1 MKSTKSA
8 SQSPDT
14 DYLAILR
21 GIWRR
26 HKLLVATTF
35 LGIALP
41 LLAVVYY
48 TTAPLYLSQ
57 ALISVE
63 PSALSQIPFLREPP
77 RDDAIASQLV
87 LLKSRSLS
95 EAVIEALPKDTLAEL
110 LAKPQYFG
118 FYWLRVT
125 NTVKS
130 WFGQPTTILSPHEQA
145 VAELREARM
154 EFLPLREAPNV
165 FSISATAT
173 SPRVAVDLVNTHIQV
188 LLSRSRSVDT
198 QEAKKSR
205 EFLEAQFQQVKDNVT
220 RGEEAILKLQEQ
232 KGRLRSGGQTELEFV
247 RLAQLEGALAD
258 AQANR
263 QILATRIASVRSALS
278 QAQTE
283 PAKGRA
289 GRPGSA
295 NEKDANAAISSAA
308 EYQARATAF
317 KTAQDQLAK
326 LESKLA
332 SLRERYTEAHPQ
344 VQNTQ
349 DEIVRQQA
357 RVMQLARELP
367 TEPRSTQSTGAAP
380 APPAT
385 PAEQLELQK
394 QLATLDRESEA
405 LATKE
410 EALKLQVARLRGNLR
425 NLSQDELEFGTLR
438 RSVESNRNLMTVLSD
453 RLMAARIREQGDSNV
468 IRIVDPASFPLQTNA
483 SKTQKLVLIIM
494 TIAASMAFGLA
505 FAVEFWRQPVETE
518 TDLERNIALPILG
531 SVAKIEGATLP
542 KHKRETKPIL
552 LPGYPAGA
560 AVAQNRTIHVEPY
573 RAIRA
578 NIETERLKSPFRSIL
593 LTSPAPHEGK
603 STTALN
609 LAHVFQEFGR
619 RVLLVE
625 ADLRR
630 PVLASPL
637 GLTNKP
643 AIIDYLNGTA
653 TFAQVCRSL
662 SSGVTIIP
670 GQIARE
676 DAASLLASPR
686 FKELLREATEQFD
699 LVLVDSAP
707 ILAVPDNLLLSNIVD
722 RVILVVK
729 ATATSMRDLRKAK
742 AALERAGGQI
752 LGVVLNQ
759 ANPRDVPY
767 YHAKYRKY
775 YTASDG
781 TRSHE
786 SSRRPL
792 KSPRVDEKK
801 VGASPVARDDTRRK
815 DLT

>member
-14 DYLAILR
+14 DYAAILR

-26 HKLLVATTF
+26 HKLLVAAMF

-48 TTAPLYLSQ
+48 TTSPLYLSQ

-95 EAVIEALPKDTLAEL
+95 EAVIDALPKDTLAEL
-110 LAKPQYFG
+110 LAQPQYLG
-118 FYWLRVT
+118 YYWLRAT
-125 NTVKS
+125 NRIKG
-130 WFGQPTTILSPHEQA
+130 WFGQPITVLSPHEQA

-188 LLSRSRSVDT
+188 LLSRSRSVDN
-198 QEAKKSR
+198 QEAKKGR
-205 EFLEAQFQQVKDNVT
+205 EFLEVQFQQVKDNVT

-232 KGRLRSGGQTELEFV
+232 KGRLRSGGQTELELV

-263 QILATRIASVRSALS
+263 QILSTRIASVRAALG
-278 QAQTE
+278 QAQTDN
-283 PAKGRA
+283 AKARA
-289 GRPGSA
+289 GRTGSA
-295 NEKDANAAISSAA
+295 NEKDATAAASPVGD
-308 EYQARATAF
+308 YQARAAAF
-317 KTAQDQLAK
+317 KAAQDQLAR

-332 SLRERYTEAHPQ
+332 TLRERYTEAHPQ

-349 DEIVRQQA
+349 DEITRQQA

-367 TEPRSTQSTGAAP
+367 TAQTTTMA
-380 APPAT
+380 PAT
-385 PAEQLELQK
+385 PSDQFELQR
-394 QLATLDRESEA
+394 QLANLERESEA
-405 LATKE
+405 VATKE

-425 NLSQDELEFGTLR
+425 NLSQDDLEFGNLR
-438 RSVESNRNLMTVLSD
+438 RSVESNRNLMAVLSD

-483 SKTQKLVLIIM
+483 SKTRKLMLVVM
-494 TIAASMAFGLA
+494 AIAGSIAFGLA
-505 FAVEFWRQPVETE
+505 FGVEFWHQPVETE
-518 TDLERNIALPILG
+518 ADLERNIVLPVLG
-531 SVAKIEGATLP
+531 SVARMDGATLQ

-552 LPGYPAGA
+552 LSGYPAGA
-560 AVAQNRTIHVEPY
+560 AAAQSRSIHVEPY

-643 AIIDYLNGTA
+643 GIVDYLNGAA

-670 GQIARE
+670 GQVARE

-686 FKELLREATEQFD
+686 FKELLREATNQFD

-722 RVILVVK
+722 RVIVVVK

-781 TRSHE
+781 THSRE
-786 SSRRPL
+786 SSRRPV
-792 KSPRVDEKK
+792 KSPRMDEKK
-801 VGASPVARDDTRRK
+801 VGAGPIARDDTRKK

>member
-8 SQSPDT
+8 GRSPDT
-14 DYLAILR
+14 DYSAILR

-26 HKLLVATTF
+26 HKLLVAATC

-48 TTAPLYLSQ
+48 ATSPLYLSQ

-95 EAVIEALPKDTLAEL
+95 EAVIDALPKDTLAEL
-110 LAKPQYFG
+110 LAQPQHFG
-118 FYWLRVT
+118 YYWLRVT
-125 NTVKS
+125 NKVKS
-130 WFGQPTTILSPHEQA
+130 WFGQPITVLSPHEQA
-145 VAELREARM
+145 VVELREARM

-188 LLSRSRSVDT
+188 LLSRSRSVDS

-205 EFLEAQFQQVKDNVT
+205 EFLEVQYQQVKDAVN
-220 RGEEAILKLQEQ
+220 RGEEAILRLQEQ
-232 KGRLRSGGQTELEFV
+232 KGRLRSGGQTELELV

-263 QILATRIASVRSALS
+263 QILATRIASVRSALGVTP
-278 QAQTE
+278 AE
-283 PAKGRA
+283 GAKGRA
-289 GRPGSA
+289 GRSNA
-295 NEKDANAAISSAA
+295 ATEKDAGAAASPIA
-308 EYQARATAF
+308 EYQARITAF
-317 KTAQDQLAK
+317 KTSQDQLAR
-326 LESKLA
+326 LEAKLA
-332 SLRERYTEAHPQ
+332 SLRERYTDAHPQ

-349 DEIVRQQA
+349 EEIARQQA

-367 TEPRSTQSTGAAP
+367 AESRATQAAVAAP
-380 APPAT
+380 ATALDQ
-385 PAEQLELQK
+385 AELQR
-394 QLATLDRESEA
+394 QLANLERDAEA
-405 LATKE
+405 AATKE
-410 EALKLQVARLRGNLR
+410 ESLKLQVARLRGNLR
-425 NLSQDELEFGTLR
+425 NLSQDEMEFGNLR
-438 RSVESNRNLMTVLSD
+438 RSIEANRNLMTVLSD

-483 SKTQKLVLIIM
+483 SKTRKLMLIV
-494 TIAASMAFGLA
+494 IAIAGSIAFGLA

-518 TDLERNIALPILG
+518 ADLERNIALPVLG
-531 SVAKIEGATLP
+531 SVARIEASTLS
-542 KHKRETKPIL
+542 KHKRDTKPIL
-552 LPGYPAGA
+552 LPGYPTGA
-560 AVAQNRTIHVEPY
+560 TVAPIRTIHVEPY

-630 PVLASPL
+630 PVLASSL
-637 GLTNKP
+637 GLPNKP
-643 AIIDYLNGTA
+643 GIVDYLNGAA
-653 TFAQVCRSL
+653 TFAMACRSL
-662 SSGVTIIP
+662 SSGVTIMP
-670 GQIARE
+670 GQVAKE

-686 FKELLREATEQFD
+686 FKDLLREATSQFD

-722 RVILVVK
+722 RVILVVRS
-729 ATATSMRDLRKAK
+729 TATSLRDVRKAK
-742 AALERAGGQI
+742 TALERAGSQI

-759 ANPRDVPY
+759 ANPRDLPY

-775 YTASDG
+775 YTAADG
-781 TRSHE
+781 TRSYE
-786 SSRRPL
+786 SSRRQV
-792 KSPRVDEKK
+792 KSPRLDEKK
-801 VGASPVARDDTRRK
+801 VGAGPVARDDARKK

>member
-8 SQSPDT
+8 GRAPDT
-14 DYLAILR
+14 DYTAILR

-48 TTAPLYLSQ
+48 TTSPLYLSQ

-95 EAVIEALPKDTLAEL
+95 EAVIDALPKDTLAEL
-110 LAKPQYFG
+110 LAQPQHFG
-118 FYWLRVT
+118 YYWLRVT
-125 NTVKS
+125 NKVKS
-130 WFGQPTTILSPHEQA
+130 WFGQPLTVLSPHEQA
-145 VAELREARM
+145 VVELREARM

-173 SPRVAVDLVNTHIQV
+173 NPRVAVDLVNTHIQV
-188 LLSRSRSVDT
+188 LLNRSRSVDS

-205 EFLEAQFQQVKDNVT
+205 EFLEVQYQQVKDAVN
-220 RGEEAILKLQEQ
+220 RGEEAILRLQEQ
-232 KGRLRSGGQTELEFV
+232 KGRLRSGGQTELELV

-263 QILATRIASVRSALS
+263 QILATRIASVRSALGV
-278 QAQTE
+278 APPE
-283 PAKGRA
+283 GARGRA
-289 GRPGSA
+289 ARA
-295 NEKDANAAISSAA
+295 NAAGEKDAGAAAAPTA
-308 EYQARATAF
+308 EYQARFTAF
-317 KTAQDQLAK
+317 KTAQDQLAR
-326 LESKLA
+326 LEAKLA
-332 SLRERYTEAHPQ
+332 SLRERYTDAHPQ

-349 DEIVRQQA
+349 EEIARQQA

-367 TEPRSTQSTGAAP
+367 AESRSAQAAV
-380 APPAT
+380 AAPAT
-385 PAEQLELQK
+385 PADQADLQR
-394 QLATLDRESEA
+394 QLANLERDAEA
-405 LATKE
+405 AATKE
-410 EALKLQVARLRGNLR
+410 ESLKLQVARLRGNLR
-425 NLSQDELEFGTLR
+425 NLSQDEMEFGNLR
-438 RSVESNRNLMTVLSD
+438 RSIEANRNLMTVLSD

-483 SKTQKLVLIIM
+483 SKTRKLMLIVM
-494 TIAASMAFGLA
+494 TIAGSFAFGVA

-518 TDLERNIALPILG
+518 ADLEKNIALPVLG
-531 SVAKIEGATLP
+531 SVARIEAATP
-542 KHKRETKPIL
+542 SKRRRDTKPIL

-560 AVAQNRTIHVEPY
+560 TAAPTRTIHVEPY

-593 LTSPAPHEGK
+593 LTSPSPHEGK

-630 PVLASPL
+630 PVLASSL

-643 AIIDYLNGTA
+643 GIVDYLNGAA
-653 TFAQVCRSL
+653 TFALACRSL
-662 SSGVTIIP
+662 ASGVTIMP
-670 GQIARE
+670 GQVAKE
-676 DAASLLASPR
+676 DAASLLASSR
-686 FKELLREATEQFD
+686 FKDLLREATSQFD

-707 ILAVPDNLLLSNIVD
+707 ILAVPDNLLLSSIVD
-722 RVILVVK
+722 RVILVVRS
-729 ATATSMRDLRKAK
+729 TATSLRDVRRAK
-742 AALERAGGQI
+742 AALERAGSQI

-759 ANPRDVPY
+759 ANPRDLPY
-767 YHAKYRKY
+767 YHARYRKY
-775 YTASDG
+775 YTAADG
-781 TRSHE
+781 TRPYE
-786 SSRRPL
+786 SSRRL
-792 KSPRVDEKK
+792 VRSPRLEEKR
-801 VGASPVARDDTRRK
+801 VGAGPAARDDVRKK

>member
-1 MKSTKSA
+1 MKSTKST

-14 DYLAILR
+14 DYAAILR

-26 HKLLVATTF
+26 HKLLVAATF

-41 LLAVVYY
+41 FLAVVYY
-48 TTAPLYLSQ
+48 TTSPLYLSQ

-110 LAKPQYFG
+110 LAQPQYLG
-118 FYWLRVT
+118 YYWLQIT
-125 NTVKS
+125 NRIKG
-130 WFGQPTTILSPHEQA
+130 WFGQPATVLSPHEQA

-154 EFLPLREAPNV
+154 EFLPLKEAPNV

-188 LLSRSRSVDT
+188 LLSRSRSVDN

-205 EFLEAQFQQVKDNVT
+205 EFLEVQYQQVKDNVT
-220 RGEEAILKLQEQ
+220 RGEEGILKLQEQ
-232 KGRLRSGGQTELEFV
+232 KGRLRSGGQTELELV

-263 QILATRIASVRSALS
+263 QILATRIASVRSALGL
-278 QAQTE
+278 AQTDS
-283 PAKGRA
+283 AKGRA
-289 GRPGSA
+289 GRTGNA
-295 NEKDANAAISSAA
+295 NEKDAIAAASPVG

-317 KTAQDQLAK
+317 KAAQDQLAR

-332 SLRERYTEAHPQ
+332 TLRERYTEAHPQ

-349 DEIVRQQA
+349 DEIARQQA

-367 TEPRSTQSTGAAP
+367 TETRPTQTANTA
-380 APPAT
+380 PAT
-385 PAEQLELQK
+385 PTDQFELQR
-394 QLATLDRESEA
+394 QLANLERESEA
-405 LATKE
+405 VATKE
-410 EALKLQVARLRGNLR
+410 ESLKLQVARLRGNLR
-425 NLSQDELEFGTLR
+425 NLSQDELEFGSLR
-438 RSVESNRNLMTVLSD
+438 RSVESNRNLMAVLSD

-483 SKTQKLVLIIM
+483 SKTRKLMLIVM
-494 TIAASMAFGLA
+494 AIAGSIAFGLA
-505 FAVEFWRQPVETE
+505 FGVEFWHQPVETE
-518 TDLERNIALPILG
+518 ADLERNIVLPVLG
-531 SVAKIEGATLP
+531 SVARMDGATLQ

-560 AVAQNRTIHVEPY
+560 AVAQSRTIHVEPY

-643 AIIDYLNGTA
+643 GIVDYLNGAA
-653 TFAQVCRSL
+653 TFAQVCRNL

-670 GQIARE
+670 GQVARE

-686 FKELLREATEQFD
+686 FKELLREATNQFD

-722 RVILVVK
+722 RVIVVAK

-742 AALERAGGQI
+742 AALERAGAQI

-767 YHAKYRKY
+767 YHARYRKY

-781 TRSHE
+781 AHSNE
-786 SSRRPL
+786 SLRRPV
-792 KSPRVDEKK
+792 KSPRLDEKK
-801 VGASPVARDDTRRK
+801 VGAGPITRDDTRKK